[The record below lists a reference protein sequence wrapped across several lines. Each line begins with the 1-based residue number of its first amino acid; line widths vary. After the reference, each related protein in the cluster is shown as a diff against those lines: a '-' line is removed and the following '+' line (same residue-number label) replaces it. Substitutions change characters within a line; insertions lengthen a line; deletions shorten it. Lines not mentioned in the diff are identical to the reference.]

1 MRRPERAMLDVIFA
15 QRQCFILEDEI
26 LNSNKTSSIIRTP
39 IAGLLTW
46 IVPGLGHIY
55 LGNRVRGMICM
66 VTITVTFW
74 TGVAI
79 GGVQGTIAPYSRELW
94 FMAQLGTG
102 GNTLAAY
109 ALHAVVSPDTV
120 RSPRPSIAGHW
131 MSTEIGVHYTG
142 VAGLLNL
149 LVILDALAYG
159 GVWEAST
166 RRREL
171 PPGVT

>member
-1 MRRPERAMLDVIFA
+1 MGLAQCDWPSGDIF
-15 QRQCFILEDEI
+15 IENEI
-26 LNSNKTSSIIRTP
+26 LNSKQTNSIIRAP

-46 IVPGLGHIY
+46 IIPGLGHLY
-55 LGNRVRGMICM
+55 LGNRVRGLVCMI
-66 VTITVTFW
+66 TITVTFW

-79 GGVQGTIAPYSRELW
+79 GGVQGTVAPYSRNLW

-109 ALHAVVSPDTV
+109 GLHAAVSPDTV
-120 RSPRPSIAGHW
+120 RSRRPAVVGHW

-142 VAGLLNL
+142 VAVLLNL

-159 GVWEAST
+159 GVSESSN
-166 RRREL
+166 RRRDF
-171 PPGVT
+171 PSGVT

>member
-1 MRRPERAMLDVIFA
+1 MRRSERAMLDVKLFNGDVIF
-15 QRQCFILEDEI
+15 IEDEI
-26 LNSNKTSSIIRTP
+26 LNSNQINSIIRTP
-39 IAGLLTW
+39 IAGLLAW

-55 LGNRVRGMICM
+55 LGNRVRGLICM

-79 GGVQGTIAPYSRELW
+79 GGVQGTVAPYSRNLW
-94 FMAQLGTG
+94 FYAQLGTG

-109 ALHAVVSPDTV
+109 ALHAAVSPETV
-120 RSPRPSIAGHW
+120 RSTRPTIANHW

-159 GVWEAST
+159 GVSDT
-166 RRREL
+166 SKRRRGL
-171 PPGVT
+171 PSGVT